1 MDADAIQKLYDYGA
15 AQVPV
20 QLATGMEPFIVVP
33 DGFDLKPLTHLQQFP
48 THIRGT
54 VSVYHADSFLEY
66 WKRFATAASLIFA
79 DVQAPALVGIL
90 DYHEPAET
98 HEGQVGHEARHGYH
112 RIAFNFRKSTEW
124 KIWEKKNDLYMSQV
138 DFAEFIEDNLDDIIE
153 PASAELFEMVKN
165 FDAKKSV
172 NFSSAIRLDNG
183 QVQFKYEETIS
194 GAARAGLFTVPDS
207 FKLSIRPFEG
217 SNNYLVNVRF
227 RYRISPQGLQ
237 LKYELVRPH
246 KITEDAVNTIV
257 TTVQDALGDKVI
269 LSGTASA

>member
-20 QLATGMEPFIVVP
+20 PDGVEPFIVVP
-33 DGFDLKPLTHLQQFP
+33 DGFELKSLVGMQKYP

-54 VSVYHADSFLEY
+54 VHVFHADSFLEY
-66 WKRFATAASLIFA
+66 WKRFATPASLIFA
-79 DVQAPALVGIL
+79 DAQTPALVGIL

-98 HEGQVGHEARHGYH
+98 HEGQEGHEARHSYH
-112 RIAFNFRKSTEW
+112 RVAFNFRKSAEW
-124 KIWEKKNDLYMSQV
+124 KIWEKKNNDYMPQV
-138 DFAEFIEDNLDDIIE
+138 EFAEFIEDNLDDIIE
-153 PASAELFEMVKN
+153 PASAEMFEMVKN

-183 QVQFKYEETIS
+183 QVQFKYEESIS
-194 GAARAGLFTVPDS
+194 GAPRGGLFTVPDA
-207 FKLSIRPFEG
+207 FKLSIRPYEG
-217 SNNYLVNVRF
+217 SNHYLVNVRF

-246 KITEDAVNTIV
+246 KVIEDAVNTIV
-257 TTVQDALGDKVI
+257 ATVQDALGDKLI